1 MDAPF
6 GLEGRHVLVSG
17 CGSRDG
23 IGFASARLLA
33 RLGARVSITSTTERI
48 RERAGELPGSF
59 AYVAD
64 LTDPEQVAALVA
76 AARAAH
82 GHLHALVNNAGMTQ
96 SGSADDG
103 GAAFLTLPQAAL
115 QRQLEITLKTA
126 FHLTRAVLPDMV
138 GNGGGR
144 VVMVSSVTGPLVS
157 APGSAAYAAAKGALD
172 GLMRT
177 IALEH
182 GRDGITV
189 NSVSPGWIGT
199 ASSEPDELEAGR
211 HTPVGRP
218 GTPDEVAAA
227 VAFLCSAEASYITG
241 QTVVVDGGN
250 VVQEHHGVDPALPK
264 QALQSSCSAPCAES
278 GTHVDPTL
286 REREPASHQGLP
298 NVGTAPTWETRIA

>member
-1 MDAPF
+1 MGSPF
-6 GLEGRHVLVSG
+6 RLDGRHALVSG

-33 RLGARVSITSTTERI
+33 RLGARVSMTSTTGRI
-48 RERAGELPGSF
+48 HERAAELPGAFSF
-59 AYVAD
+59 VAD
-64 LTDPEQVAALVA
+64 LTDPEQAAELVT
-76 AARAAH
+76 AARTAH
-82 GHLHALVNNAGMTQ
+82 GPVNALVNNAGMTQ
-96 SGSADDG
+96 SGSEDDG
-103 GAAFLTLPQAAL
+103 GAEFLVLPSTAL

-126 FHLTRAVLPDMV
+126 FHLTQAVLPDMV
-138 GNGGGR
+138 EAGGR

-182 GRDGITV
+182 ARDGITV
-189 NSVSPGWIGT
+189 NAVSPGWIAT

-227 VAFLCSAEASYITG
+227 VAFLCSEEASYVTG

-250 VVQEHHGVDPALPK
+250 VVQEHHGVGAF
-264 QALQSSCSAPCAES
+264 
-278 GTHVDPTL
+278 GV
-286 REREPASHQGLP
+286 
-298 NVGTAPTWETRIA
+298 